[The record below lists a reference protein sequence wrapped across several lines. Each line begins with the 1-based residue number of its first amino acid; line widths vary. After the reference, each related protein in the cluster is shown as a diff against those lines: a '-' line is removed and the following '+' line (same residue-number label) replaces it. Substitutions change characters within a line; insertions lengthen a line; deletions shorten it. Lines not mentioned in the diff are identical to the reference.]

1 MFCQPR
7 EASILSNIWSSLFG
21 TRRVIS
27 TQLLVSLF
35 KNDVPDTFS
44 TYNSMKKGDIMKV
57 VSASIFVLTMTAS
70 SLFAGNCDKHNKA
83 NLEAMSCEA
92 GFTWSETKAE
102 CVQDTA

>member
-7 EASILSNIWSSLFG
+7 EAPTLSNIWSSLFG
-21 TRRVIS
+21 TRLVIL
-27 TQLLVSLF
+27 TQLFVSLF
-35 KNDVPDTFS
+35 KNDVQDTFS
-44 TYNSMKKGDIMKV
+44 TYNLIKKGDIMKV

-70 SLFAGNCDKHNKA
+70 SLFAGNCAKHNKA

>member
-7 EASILSNIWSSLFG
+7 EASTLSSIWSSLFG

-44 TYNSMKKGDIMKV
+44 TYNLIKKGDIMKV

-70 SLFAGNCDKHNKA
+70 SLFAGNCAKHNKA

>member
-7 EASILSNIWSSLFG
+7 EASTLSNIWSSLFC

-44 TYNSMKKGDIMKV
+44 TYNLIKKGDIMKV

-70 SLFAGNCDKHNKA
+70 SLFAGNCAKHNKA